1 VIGDLLH
8 QDVEI
13 LGVIV
18 QGETMMWSRL
28 QPAAV
33 GWRRRLIDM
42 ELSRARTRVSAPASR
57 YARREALTGGAAER
71 PALGLATPDYQL
83 AVLPEN
89 ASRNRARSSALTSET
104 AQNVKPPALQDS
116 ML

>member
-1 VIGDLLH
+1 MLR
-8 QDVEI
+8 

-18 QGETMMWSRL
+18 QA
-28 QPAAV
+28 AAV
-33 GWRRRLIDM
+33 GWRSRLIDM
-42 ELSRARTRVSAPASR
+42 ELSRARTRVSAPQHPDMQGGKRWRA
-57 YARREALTGGAAER
+57 GAAER

-89 ASRNRARSSALTSET
+89 ASRNRARSPALTSET

-116 ML
+116 MV